1 MQKSD
6 FFLSGCIY
14 PKVRWRSALGHDF
27 YSANFLPDNDRVWHA
42 VSPYP
47 RREIFKPLLEL
58 NDSYYAEEA
67 AAEDV
72 KPKKTA
78 KPTEVGHSPELGL

>member
-1 MQKSD
+1 MQQGD
-6 FFLSGCIY
+6 FFLSGQIY
-14 PKVRWRSALGHDF
+14 PKALRRSALGHDF

-42 VSPYP
+42 VSPYA
-47 RREIFKPLLEL
+47 RREIFERLLEL
-58 NDSYYAEEA
+58 NYTYHAEEE

-78 KPTEVGHSPELGL
+78 KRTKVGYSLELGL